1 MNHWIF
7 LLFAFL
13 TFGEFYK
20 AYVSSLSVSQ
30 KFKIRK
36 LVSTRYDLSQ
46 SIFNEKYYKFNP
58 QIDLISNNIIFEP
71 QDYIYLNEFQKPNMP
86 TEEEIKAAK
95 EYQNKPGVISDLI
108 GLDNNIK
115 PVREIK
121 DINTQKDNEEDD
133 NSGMKI
139 QLVEKNLPED
149 E

>member
-20 AYVSSLSVSQ
+20 AYVSSLSISQ

-86 TEEEIKAAK
+86 TEVEIKAAK